1 MRDLTYDLYT
11 HCEFVGCYPTFDDAV
26 TAAAELG
33 IDGTIQHEGECV
45 PVHFA

>member
-1 MRDLTYDLYT
+1 MRDTQYDLYA
-11 HCEFVGCYPTFDDAV
+11 HDEFMGSYYTFDDAV
-26 TAAAELG
+26 DAAAELG

>member
-1 MRDLTYDLYT
+1 MRDLEYDLYINN
-11 HCEFVGCYPTFDDAV
+11 EFVGCYPTFDDAV

-33 IDGTIQHEGECV
+33 IDGTIQHNGEYV